1 MSNKISCPKKKQTY
15 LVPLTGG
22 FLGFWIGISG
32 VSNHLIFEQSEN
44 LLKTKLTSETRR
56 YTELTF
62 TGFRTLFLTY
72 AGLSAGLVI
81 TTTLSR
87 QKFQQNK

>member
-1 MSNKISCPKKKQTY
+1 MSNKIISSNKNTTY
-15 LVPLTGG
+15 LAPLAGT
-22 FLGFWIGISG
+22 FLGFLLGISG
-32 VSNHLIFEQSEN
+32 VSNHLIFERAET
-44 LLKTKLTSETRR
+44 LLKTKLTSETTR
-56 YTELTF
+56 YTELSF

-87 QKFQQNK
+87 QKSQQNK